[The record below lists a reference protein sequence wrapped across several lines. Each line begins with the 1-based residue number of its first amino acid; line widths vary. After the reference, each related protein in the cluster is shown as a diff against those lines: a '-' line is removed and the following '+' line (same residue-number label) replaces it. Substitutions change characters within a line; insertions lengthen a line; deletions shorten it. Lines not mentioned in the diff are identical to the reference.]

1 MSEIFQFSDRVL
13 VRGRLSP
20 HVRRVRRRLGGERGG
35 LHHGL
40 VAKSGGIFENRKECA
55 RFDIKSSSPQ
65 VYLKRGADFSPALR
79 LDFLLRRK
87 AVSEVA

>member
-1 MSEIFQFSDRVL
+1 MKSFNFQTAYWFVDGCPLMSAVCDAVL
-13 VRGRLSP
+13 AANEEVFITDWWLSP
-20 HVRRVRRRLGGERGG
+20 EVFSKIE
-35 LHHGL
+35 
-40 VAKSGGIFENRKECA
+40 KECA

>member
-20 HVRRVRRRLGGERGG
+20 HVRRVRRCLGGERGG

-40 VAKSGGIFENRKECA
+40 VAKPGGIFENRKGMCA
-55 RFDIKSSSPQ
+55 I
-65 VYLKRGADFSPALR
+65 
-79 LDFLLRRK
+79 
-87 AVSEVA
+87 

>member
-40 VAKSGGIFENRKECA
+40 VAKPGGIFENRKECA
-55 RFDIKSSSPQ
+55 RFDTKSVKMFVSTGLFEKGSRLFP
-65 VYLKRGADFSPALR
+65 GAEA
-79 LDFLLRRK
+79 
-87 AVSEVA
+87 